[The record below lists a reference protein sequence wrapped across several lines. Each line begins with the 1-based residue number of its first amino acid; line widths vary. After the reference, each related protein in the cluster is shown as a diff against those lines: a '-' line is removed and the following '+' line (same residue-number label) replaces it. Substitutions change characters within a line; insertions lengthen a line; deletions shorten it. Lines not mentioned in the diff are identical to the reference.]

1 MNFTQK
7 FWHLKRNAVHPKD
20 NRAINKARDVFWQSV
35 RSKGLSPGLRAQLWP
50 QFLDASTHAG
60 CPLSELVAV
69 ANDHEYAEALYAA
82 KGGTESWQETASRI
96 ERDAERI
103 RDETDMLRGD
113 RRADGIARVK
123 RVLIAYALH
132 DCNVGYCQGMADLAV
147 PFLELY
153 PTDDE
158 MAFTVFRAFM
168 ARVRENFLPGML
180 GIQRQLQQLGSALCH
195 VDVELHRHMV
205 KIGADNYIFAFQ
217 MLFLHLKRESSLP
230 NLLSLWESM
239 WACEELLT
247 QEQRR
252 CDPLISRQKTGSV
265 DAREIPAKP
274 KTPPSAAAVEA
285 ATEPQQPV
293 ALVCVDDVKER
304 EGLRGSNQRLG
315 GEAAVCQSIS
325 IPDRCGWSG
334 P

>member
-1 MNFTQK
+1 MSMLNCT
-7 FWHLKRNAVHPKD
+7 
-20 NRAINKARDVFWQSV
+20 
-35 RSKGLSPGLRAQLWP
+35 GT
-50 QFLDASTHAG
+50 LDRQHFASLA
-60 CPLSELVAV
+60 
-69 ANDHEYAEALYAA
+69 DF
-82 KGGTESWQETASRI
+82 
-96 ERDAERI
+96 
-103 RDETDMLRGD
+103 
-113 RRADGIARVK
+113 RR
-123 RVLIAYALH
+123 
-132 DCNVGYCQGMADLAV
+132 Q
-147 PFLELY
+147 P
-153 PTDDE
+153 
-158 MAFTVFRAFM
+158 
-168 ARVRENFLPGML
+168 
-180 GIQRQLQQLGSALCH
+180 
-195 VDVELHRHMV
+195 RHMV

-315 GEAAVCQSIS
+315 GEAAGEEVQQQPLAAAALIEATTAGTPAMRVCLSVYVVAATLRRERKALLACGSMEEVLQFVNRFPSLTDVVGLVHDAEHIYKKCEGS
-325 IPDRCGWSG
+325 NREQQQCGVAALSGLGTLCILSNCFRSQLRLPQDTTAGPEGTPDARMAVDEI
-334 P
+334 